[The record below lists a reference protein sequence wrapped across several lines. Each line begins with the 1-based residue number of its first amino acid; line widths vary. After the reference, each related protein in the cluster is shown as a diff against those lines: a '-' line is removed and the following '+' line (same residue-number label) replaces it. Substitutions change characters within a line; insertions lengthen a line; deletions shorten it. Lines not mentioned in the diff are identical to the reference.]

1 VVPRI
6 RRSLA
11 LLIGFALCWSG
22 FWWFLR
28 AEDVETKADLAS
40 VAVSLAD
47 PDMIWARE
55 DTYYGIMNM
64 ERLGTILVEDQ
75 IRRPAAVAE
84 DRIRILVF
92 GDSFT
97 YGQGLTDLDARWVKQ
112 LQDMLNK
119 QFGPGTFEVV
129 TLARQ
134 GANMTTYADWVRRL
148 RSGNVGAFLSEI
160 TDEYDNDQRAADAAR
175 LQGPFDMMILG
186 FVENDYLATENDP
199 YIPKEQL
206 VEVPVEQW
214 TDMSWGKIPNPN
226 EQFFLQ
232 ALQDVRDFAEPAP
245 FVLLPLTPFDVD
257 AHPAYGNF
265 PLVKNTGVTVASNQS
280 QRALDEK
287 YGFGKI
293 GVTPVDTHPG
303 PAWQHAIAEDALRA
317 VLAAVPQSRISAVQA
332 KEQPP
337 TALLSNYLPT
347 SLQVQTDTDAAT
359 VSYAGTENA
368 EHPCGPARFS
378 LDRFSECDP
387 PRFVVAGRD
396 LPPQHVGCALVGAPY
411 VQVMFDPIHTGSR
424 IKFEIVSAGTDL
436 RAYTVGY
443 DQDGFYAVKDLGI
456 LEPGRTRSVE
466 VSRTARGLLLATEQ
480 TGCPPEEE
488 MVFPAFTL
496 ELRR

>member
-1 VVPRI
+1 M
-6 RRSLA
+6 
-11 LLIGFALCWSG
+11 LIGFALCWSG

-119 QFGPGTFEVV
+119 QFGPGTFEIV

-134 GANMTTYADWVRRL
+134 GANMTTYADWVRHL
-148 RSGNVGAFLSEI
+148 RSGDASAFLGEV
-160 TDEYDNDQRAADAAR
+160 TGEYDSDQRAADAAR

-226 EQFFLQ
+226 ERFFLQ

-265 PLVKNTGVTVASNQS
+265 PLVRNTGVTVASNQS
-280 QRALDEK
+280 QRVLDEK
-287 YGFGKI
+287 YGLAKI

-337 TALLSNYLPT
+337 APLLSNYLPI

-359 VSYAGTENA
+359 VSYAGTENT
-368 EHPCGPARFS
+368 EHPCGRGRFS

-424 IKFEIVSAGTDL
+424 IKFEIVSAGADL

-443 DQDGFYAVKDLGI
+443 DQEGFSALEDLGM
-456 LEPGRTRSVE
+456 LEPGRARSIE

-480 TGCPPEEE
+480 TGCPPEAA
-488 MVFPAFTL
+488 MVFPAFAL

>member
-1 VVPRI
+1 M
-6 RRSLA
+6 
-11 LLIGFALCWSG
+11 LIGFSLCWSG

-28 AEDVETKADLAS
+28 EEDVETKADLAS
-40 VAVSLAD
+40 VVVSLAD
-47 PDMIWARE
+47 PDMVWARE

-64 ERLGTILVEDQ
+64 ERLKTILVEDQ
-75 IRRPAAVAE
+75 IRRPAAPAE

-134 GANMTTYADWVRRL
+134 GANMTTYGDWVRRL

-160 TDEYDNDQRAADAAR
+160 TDAYDNGQRAVDVAR

-214 TDMSWGKIPNPN
+214 TDMSWGKLPNPN

-245 FVLLPLTPFDVD
+245 FALLPLTPFDVD
-257 AHPAYGNF
+257 AHPAYHNF

-280 QRALDEK
+280 QRALDKK

-347 SLQVQTDTDAAT
+347 SLRVQTDTDTAT

-378 LDRFSECDP
+378 LDRFSECNP

-411 VQVMFDPIHTGSR
+411 VQVMFDPIHNGSR
-424 IKFEIVSAGTDL
+424 IEFELVSAGTDL
-436 RAYTVGY
+436 RAYTIGY
-443 DQDGFYAVKDLGI
+443 DQDGFYALEDLGL
-456 LEPGRTRSVE
+456 LETGRTQSVE
-466 VSRTARGLLLATEQ
+466 VSRTARGLLLATKQ
-480 TGCPPEEE
+480 TGCPPEAA
-488 MVFPAFTL
+488 MVFPAFDL